1 MFCLQFKDRTQR
13 MMGVYEVNRSCDS
26 DYCKIKL
33 IIRIASIDYQMIFE
47 HEIKT
52 EIFKHSFVISCPFC
66 SRKECNTS
74 SHSFISKTNMQKQ
87 MAADILVE

>member
-1 MFCLQFKDRTQR
+1 MKREIAL
-13 MMGVYEVNRSCDS
+13 NH
-26 DYCKIKL
+26 
-33 IIRIASIDYQMIFE
+33 ASIDYQMIFA

>member
-1 MFCLQFKDRTQR
+1 

-26 DYCKIKL
+26 DYCKMKL
-33 IIRIASIDYQMIFE
+33 MIHIGRYHVSIDYQMIFE

-52 EIFKHSFVISCPFC
+52 EISKHAFVISCHFC
-66 SRKECNTS
+66 SRKDCNTS

-87 MAADILVE
+87 MAADVLVE